1 MRKAVITVWSMLCK
15 INLQLLIVFVCKIS
29 HYRSLDE
36 CYRTL
41 KRERLPLDMVLSK
54 ANRGRTVVLPC
65 VLEKGQHSSHWAGEG
80 GRTSSPPS
88 PTTSHTYH
96 QEVWTQ
102 MRLSRRCCEHWGLWC
117 LQPASATFKLVLQPC
132 KAQATSAQPPQLLTA
147 ALMGP
152 GGTPWPFT
160 CTLA

>member
-15 INLQLLIVFVCKIS
+15 INLQLLIVFVCKIL

-65 VLEKGQHSSHWAGEG
+65 VLEKGQHSSH
-80 GRTSSPPS
+80 
-88 PTTSHTYH
+88 
-96 QEVWTQ
+96 
-102 MRLSRRCCEHWGLWC
+102 
-117 LQPASATFKLVLQPC
+117 
-132 KAQATSAQPPQLLTA
+132 
-147 ALMGP
+147 
-152 GGTPWPFT
+152 
-160 CTLA
+160 